1 MSQREKFKY
10 QLSLIKKAFVKG
22 TILLG
27 DFKLDYWNIHCVN
40 CSSNSLFEDFEEIL
54 CDLDLIQLVECATWS
69 RIVNNHFKESLLD
82 HIYVTDPTVCISI
95 KTIKPCFGDHLL
107 IIMELM
113 LIKPHVEMTLK
124 KRLEIVF
131 ERCIIQT
138 VQYKGA
144 FTWMAKSKPNFNIS
158 TNLLWN
164 F

>member
-1 MSQREKFKY
+1 MLFLQEKMK
-10 QLSLIKKAFVKG
+10 QAMLSFRGWQMK
-22 TILLG
+22 
-27 DFKLDYWNIHCVN
+27 DFL
-40 CSSNSLFEDFEEIL
+40 EINL
-54 CDLDLIQLVECATWS
+54 QAATWS
-69 RIVNNHFKESLLD
+69 RIVINYFKESLLD

-124 KRLEIVF
+124 KRLEKVF

-144 FTWMAKSKPNFNIS
+144 FT
-158 TNLLWN
+158 
-164 F
+164 